1 MPRWFPDQLYQVS
14 TGDSDEQPK
23 LETTGLA
30 GGRGDF
36 DLNWEEDAYG
46 ESRVWQMGW
55 MLMEKN
61 GGIFVDTE
69 ILAWEKKRMWEEK

>member
-1 MPRWFPDQLYQVS
+1 MLLQPSLCIGITLRDLEILMPRWLPDQLYQVS

-36 DLNWEEDAYG
+36 DLNWEGNVYG
-46 ESRVWQMGW
+46 ESR
-55 MLMEKN
+55 
-61 GGIFVDTE
+61 I
-69 ILAWEKKRMWEEK
+69 

>member
-1 MPRWFPDQLYQVS
+1 MFRQLSLCIGITLRDLKILMPRWLPDQLYQVS

-36 DLNWEEDAYG
+36 DLNWEENAYG
-46 ESRVWQMGW
+46 ESR
-55 MLMEKN
+55 
-61 GGIFVDTE
+61 I
-69 ILAWEKKRMWEEK
+69 

>member
-1 MPRWFPDQLYQVS
+1 MRDSEILMPRWLSDQLYQVS

-36 DLNWEEDAYG
+36 DLNWEENVYG
-46 ESRVWQMGW
+46 ESR
-55 MLMEKN
+55 
-61 GGIFVDTE
+61 T
-69 ILAWEKKRMWEEK
+69 

>member
-1 MPRWFPDQLYQVS
+1 MFLQPFQCIGITLRDSEILMPRWLSDQLYQVS

-36 DLNWEEDAYG
+36 DLNWEENVYG
-46 ESRVWQMGW
+46 ESR
-55 MLMEKN
+55 
-61 GGIFVDTE
+61 T
-69 ILAWEKKRMWEEK
+69 

>member
-1 MPRWFPDQLYQVS
+1 MFLQPSLCIGITLRDLEILMPRWLPDQLYQVS

-36 DLNWEEDAYG
+36 DLNWEGNVYG
-46 ESRVWQMGW
+46 ESR
-55 MLMEKN
+55 
-61 GGIFVDTE
+61 I
-69 ILAWEKKRMWEEK
+69 

>member
-1 MPRWFPDQLYQVS
+1 MPRWLPDQLYRVS

-36 DLNWEEDAYG
+36 DLNWEGNVHG
-46 ESRVWQMGW
+46 ESR
-55 MLMEKN
+55 
-61 GGIFVDTE
+61 I
-69 ILAWEKKRMWEEK
+69 